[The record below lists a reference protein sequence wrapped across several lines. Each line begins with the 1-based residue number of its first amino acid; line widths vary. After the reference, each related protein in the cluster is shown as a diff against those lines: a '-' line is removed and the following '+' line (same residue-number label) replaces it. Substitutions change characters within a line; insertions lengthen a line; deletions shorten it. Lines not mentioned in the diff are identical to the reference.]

1 MAKGV
6 KPGPS
11 RCCMKI
17 KKVETAWMS
26 IPVEQPQGMSMG
38 DITSSSDAL
47 VRITTDE
54 GLYGIGEAR
63 GASLPEICKVI
74 DEEYA
79 PLLIGEDPRATQYL
93 WDKVFRYKLAGMRP
107 PKWGPMRPYQAAQAA
122 VDLALWDIKAKAAGQ
137 SICEILGGKN
147 RPVLA
152 YLSKA
157 FYVAGQSMEEMC
169 EEAVEEL
176 ARDGYRHM
184 KMRAGRFG
192 KDDAVNRVKAVREAV
207 GPDMEIGL
215 DFNQALDFDT
225 AVATVREL
233 EPYNLMWVEEP
244 IHRVP
249 KGGDAGKADYDWD
262 VYLGKIAGQT
272 DIPMSSGENHYTLAD
287 CDSLVTHGNIK
298 YMQFDITKNGGL
310 TEWLKVAAL
319 CEARGVLLAPH
330 HVPHFHIMPSAAMPH
345 TFIVECYDNKRQH
358 PAWPYLFDGF
368 PEVKGG
374 VMDCPA
380 GLGWGMDINEPF
392 LRKHGT
398 IVNWDFHK

>member
-1 MAKGV
+1 
-6 KPGPS
+6 
-11 RCCMKI
+11 MKI
-17 KKVETAWMS
+17 KKVETAWIA
-26 IPVEQPQGMSMG
+26 IPCKEPQGMSTG
-38 DITSSSDAL
+38 DIKASSDAV

-74 DEEYA
+74 SEEYA
-79 PLLIGEDPRATQYL
+79 PMLIGEDPRATQYL
-93 WDKVFRYKLAGMRP
+93 WDKIHNYKLAAMRP
-107 PKWGPMRPYQAAQAA
+107 PDWAPMRPYQAAQAA

-137 SICEILGGKN
+137 SVCELLGGKP

-157 FYVAGQSMEEMC
+157 FYVEGQSMEAMC
-169 EEAVEEL
+169 DEAVEEL
-176 ARDGYRHM
+176 ARDGYTYM

-192 KDDAVNRVKAVREAV
+192 KDDAVKRVKAVREAV
-207 GPDMEIGL
+207 GPDMKIGL
-215 DFNQALDFDT
+215 DINQAFDYDT
-225 AVATVREL
+225 ALATVKEL
-233 EPYNLMWVEEP
+233 EQFDLMWYEEP
-244 IHRVP
+244 LPRRP
-249 KGGDAGKADYDWD
+249 KGGDAGKQDYDWD
-262 VYLGKIAGQT
+262 VYLGRIAGQT
-272 DIPMSSGENHYTLAD
+272 SIPMSAGENHYTLSD
-287 CDSLVTHGNIK
+287 CESLVSRGRIK

-319 CEARGVLLAPH
+319 CQAKGVLLAPH

-374 VMDCPA
+374 YMQCPE
-380 GLGWGMDINEPF
+380 GPGWGMDINEPF
-392 LRKHGT
+392 LRKHG
-398 IVNWDFHK
+398 VAVAWDFR